1 VPPFDASSV
10 SVRLR
15 PIGLRL
21 ASPASICGPMILTG
35 TPASRAM
42 RTMWSVPG
50 DAPASLKAY
59 TASIPEASISLFLIG
74 PAALPCLAQSA
85 G

>member
-1 VPPFDASSV
+1 
-10 SVRLR
+10 
-15 PIGLRL
+15 
-21 ASPASICGPMILTG
+21 
-35 TPASRAM
+35 
-42 RTMWSVPG
+42 MWSVPG